1 MAVELFLSAV
11 AGAAAAAAATRL
23 VPSRSRAPRMGA
35 SPRIRAEVSSLES
48 RKRILEKSIVR
59 LNAGPMGLTDA
70 QRDALLARYQR
81 ELGELGVRLEALEE
95 ASRHPDLGALG
106 DGLATIMDRRLSEI
120 DEKFGRLSAQIA
132 SAQPARAPSP
142 ARKAPGEPRA
152 AAPPGQAAPR
162 PRQEARRMELT
173 TLTSV
178 PAGAAPQPFTPLAP
192 QGTVPQGTVPQ
203 GTAPP
208 AAPRPAPPG
217 PAPVPEA
224 PATPPPS
231 VAPAAPE
238 PPPPVPGPEIRQPA
252 RDEELDV
259 PDDDSDE
266 EDLARIKRDILKTLN
281 RLDQAEVE

>member
-1 MAVELFLSAV
+1 
-11 AGAAAAAAATRL
+11 
-23 VPSRSRAPRMGA
+23 
-35 SPRIRAEVSSLES
+35 
-48 RKRILEKSIVR
+48 
-59 LNAGPMGLTDA
+59 
-70 QRDALLARYQR
+70 
-81 ELGELGVRLEALEE
+81 
-95 ASRHPDLGALG
+95 
-106 DGLATIMDRRLSEI
+106 
-120 DEKFGRLSAQIA
+120 
-132 SAQPARAPSP
+132 
-142 ARKAPGEPRA
+142 
-152 AAPPGQAAPR
+152 PR

-192 QGTVPQGTVPQ
+192 QGTVPQGTV
-203 GTAPP
+203 PP